1 MTRFGEK
8 IKDRREELKFSQEQ
22 LGKFCGVTR
31 RTIVSYE
38 TGGKYPRPN
47 TQRKLAK
54 ALGVT
59 EYYLMHD
66 DCDDP
71 NAFIEEEPYVQE
83 ARDEY
88 GKKGA
93 EEMATLLAQ
102 NQALFAGGTI
112 SEEQKDMFFEAV
124 SQAYFLNK
132 QHAREKFGRKNGST
146 NANNTKAK
154 TTKASD
160 NPTTTK

>member
-8 IKDRREELKFSQEQ
+8 VKDRREELKLSQDQ
-22 LGKFCGVTR
+22 LGKFCGVSR

-59 EYYLMHD
+59 EYYLTND

-71 NAFIEEEPYVQE
+71 DAYIEEEPFVQA

-93 EEMATLLAQ
+93 EEMAALLAQ
-102 NQALFAGGTI
+102 NQALFAGGSL

-132 QHAREKFGRKNGST
+132 QHAREKFGRKSGKPSPS
-146 NANNTKAK
+146 AK
-154 TTKASD
+154 
-160 NPTTTK
+160 NPDESN